1 MVDCCPPSL
10 AGWIVTSLKRVS
22 DCSGELGQNKI
33 LVKPMKNS
41 KISKLLAKKNMSH
54 WFGGEVTDGKTS
66 FEVLFGF
73 YMAPARMPLSN
84 KDKISRKEKTNE
96 KP

>member
-1 MVDCCPPSL
+1 MGTELPDGVHPG
-10 AGWIVTSLKRVS
+10 ALKRVS
-22 DCSGELGQNKI
+22 GDCSGELGQNKI

-84 KDKISRKEKTNE
+84 KDKISRKEKTNK

>member
-1 MVDCCPPSL
+1 MSFYWKVLGHQVVLWGLSCL
-10 AGWIVTSLKRVS
+10 TVS
-22 DCSGELGQNKI
+22 TLEPCSGELRQNKI

-73 YMAPARMPLSN
+73 YTAPARLSLS
-84 KDKISRKEKTNE
+84 K
-96 KP
+96 

>member
-1 MVDCCPPSL
+1 MGTELPDGVHPG
-10 AGWIVTSLKRVS
+10 ALKRVS
-22 DCSGELGQNKI
+22 GCSGELGQNKI